1 MPDDASGWHRASLV
15 VCALGESSPRH
26 SKCLGAPDTLIASA
40 HRGGHPFF
48 PTGADPLAGN
58 PAFRN
63 SPAFTENAQRASQA
77 VPGGQQAP
85 YGQQYGQPQYGQAP
99 YGQAPYGQAPYGQ
112 QQPYGQPAIPTP
124 EQLDQQFG
132 RPSAGPLET
141 ERLTYDG
148 VIMKTALTLGVT
160 ALGFIVTL
168 GMLFVSGTSPAFFV
182 LTYGGALVGFVL
194 ALVNIFKKEPSPA
207 LVLAYA
213 AAQGLFLGGFSGI
226 LEFGMGLDGII
237 FQALLATACVIAAT
251 LALYAFRIV
260 RTSPRMN
267 KIFFIVLIGYGLF
280 SLVNFGMM
288 LFGATGDLAF
298 GMRSAPSPLFGIP
311 WGVLLGGLAVLLG
324 AYSLVMDFEGIELGV
339 KRGVHKKYGWSA
351 AFGLT
356 MTIIWLYVEILR
368 IIAIVRGNN

>member
-1 MPDDASGWHRASLV
+1 M
-15 VCALGESSPRH
+15 
-26 SKCLGAPDTLIASA
+26 
-40 HRGGHPFF
+40 
-48 PTGADPLAGN
+48 AGN

-85 YGQQYGQPQYGQAP
+85 YGQAP
-99 YGQAPYGQAPYGQ
+99 YGQQPYGQAPYGQ
-112 QQPYGQPAIPTP
+112 QPQQFGQPAPYGSAPYGQQQGVPTP
-124 EQLDQQFG
+124 DQLNQQFN
-132 RPSAGPLET
+132 RPAAGPLET

-148 VIMKTALTLGVT
+148 VIMKTGLTLGVT

-207 LVLAYA
+207 LILAYA

-226 LEFGMGLDGII
+226 LEFGMGYSGII
-237 FQALLATACVIAAT
+237 FQALLATVCVIAVT
-251 LALYAFRIV
+251 LAGYAFRIF
-260 RTSPRMN
+260 RTSPKAN
-267 KIFFIVLIGYGLF
+267 KIFFIVIIGYGLF
-280 SLVNFGMM
+280 SIANFVGMLV
-288 LFGATGDLAF
+288 
-298 GMRSAPSPLFGIP
+298 APSGMFGWRSSVEIMGIP
-311 WGVLLGGLAVLLG
+311 LGVILGALAVLLG

-368 IIAIVRGNN
+368 IIAILRGNN

>member
-1 MPDDASGWHRASLV
+1 M
-15 VCALGESSPRH
+15 
-26 SKCLGAPDTLIASA
+26 
-40 HRGGHPFF
+40 
-48 PTGADPLAGN
+48 AGN

-63 SPAFTENAQRASQA
+63 SPAFTENAQRAAQA
-77 VPGGQQAP
+77 APGGQQAP
-85 YGQQYGQPQYGQAP
+85 YGQAP

-112 QQPYGQPAIPTP
+112 QPQQYGQPTQYGGAPYGQQPGIPSP

-148 VIMKTALTLGVT
+148 VIMKTLVTLGVT
-160 ALGFIVTL
+160 ALGFMVTL
-168 GMLFVSGTSPAFFV
+168 GMLWVSGTSAPFYV

-226 LEFGMGLDGII
+226 LEFGLGYSGII

-260 RTSPRMN
+260 RTSPKMN
-267 KIFFIVLIGYGLF
+267 KIFFIVIIGYGLF
-280 SLVNFGMM
+280 SIANFVGMLVAPTGMFGW
-288 LFGATGDLAF
+288 
-298 GMRSAPSPLFGIP
+298 RSSVEIMGIP
-311 WGVLLGGLAVLLG
+311 LGVILGVLAVVLG

-356 MTIIWLYVEILR
+356 MTIIWLYVEIIR
-368 IIAIVRGNN
+368 IIAILRGSE

>member
-1 MPDDASGWHRASLV
+1 M
-15 VCALGESSPRH
+15 
-26 SKCLGAPDTLIASA
+26 
-40 HRGGHPFF
+40 
-48 PTGADPLAGN
+48 AGN

-63 SPAFTENAQRASQA
+63 SPAFTENAQRAAQA
-77 VPGGQQAP
+77 APGGQQAP
-85 YGQQYGQPQYGQAP
+85 YGQQ
-99 YGQAPYGQAPYGQ
+99 PYGQ
-112 QQPYGQPAIPTP
+112 QQYGQQPYGQQFGQPMQYGGTAYGQQPGVPGP
-124 EQLDQQFG
+124 EQLDRQFG
-132 RPSAGPLET
+132 RPAAGPIET

-148 VIMKTALTLGVT
+148 VIMKTVLTLGVT
-160 ALGFIVTL
+160 AVGFIVTL
-168 GMLFVSGTSPAFFV
+168 GMLLLTGTSAPFYV

-213 AAQGLFLGGFSGI
+213 GAQGLFLGGFSGL

>member
-1 MPDDASGWHRASLV
+1 M
-15 VCALGESSPRH
+15 
-26 SKCLGAPDTLIASA
+26 
-40 HRGGHPFF
+40 
-48 PTGADPLAGN
+48 AGN

-85 YGQQYGQPQYGQAP
+85 YGQQPYGQQPQQFGQPQYGQAP
-99 YGQAPYGQAPYGQ
+99 YGQAPYGQQPYG

-132 RPSAGPLET
+132 RPAAGPLET

-148 VIMKTALTLGVT
+148 VIMKTAVTLGVT

-226 LEFGMGLDGII
+226 LEFGPMGLDGII
-237 FQALLATACVIAAT
+237 FQALLATACVIGAT

-267 KIFFIVLIGYGLF
+267 KIFFIAIVGYGAF
-280 SLVNFGMM
+280 SLINFVLMLTGVNQ
-288 LFGATGDLAF
+288 DPW
-298 GMRSAPSPLFGIP
+298 GMRSMEVFGIP
-311 WGVLLGGLAVLLG
+311 LGVLLGGLAVLLG
-324 AYSLVMDFEGIELGV
+324 AYSLVMDFEGIEMGV

-368 IIAIVRGNN
+368 IIAILRGNN

>member
-1 MPDDASGWHRASLV
+1 M
-15 VCALGESSPRH
+15 
-26 SKCLGAPDTLIASA
+26 
-40 HRGGHPFF
+40 
-48 PTGADPLAGN
+48 AGN

-63 SPAFTENAQRASQA
+63 SPAFTENAQRAAQA
-77 VPGGQQAP
+77 VPGGQ
-85 YGQQYGQPQYGQAP
+85 QAP

-112 QQPYGQPAIPTP
+112 QPQQYGQPMQYGGTAYGQQPIPGA
-124 EQLDQQFG
+124 EQLNQQFG

-148 VIMKTALTLGVT
+148 VIMKTLL
-160 ALGFIVTL
+160 TL
-168 GMLFVSGTSPAFFV
+168 GMLWVSGTSLPFYA

-213 AAQGLFLGGFSGI
+213 GAQGLFLGGFSGI

-267 KIFFIVLIGYGLF
+267 KIFFIVIIGYALF

-288 LFGATGDLAF
+288 LFGATDSPF
-298 GMRSAPSPLFGIP
+298 GMRSEPSPIFGIP

-324 AYSLVMDFEGIELGV
+324 AYSLVMDFEGIEMGV

-368 IIAIVRGNN
+368 IIAILRGNN

>member
-1 MPDDASGWHRASLV
+1 M
-15 VCALGESSPRH
+15 
-26 SKCLGAPDTLIASA
+26 
-40 HRGGHPFF
+40 
-48 PTGADPLAGN
+48 AGN

-85 YGQQYGQPQYGQAP
+85 YGQ
-99 YGQAPYGQAPYGQ
+99 APYGQAPYGQ
-112 QQPYGQPAIPTP
+112 QPQQFGQPAPYGSAPYGQQQGVPTP
-124 EQLDQQFG
+124 EQLNQQFN
-132 RPSAGPLET
+132 RPAAGPIET

-148 VIMKTALTLGVT
+148 VIMKTVLTLGVT
-160 ALGFIVTL
+160 AVGFIVTL
-168 GMLFVSGTSPAFFV
+168 GMLLLTGTSGAFFV

-207 LVLAYA
+207 LILAYA
-213 AAQGLFLGGFSGI
+213 AAQGLFLGGFSGL

>member
-1 MPDDASGWHRASLV
+1 M
-15 VCALGESSPRH
+15 
-26 SKCLGAPDTLIASA
+26 
-40 HRGGHPFF
+40 
-48 PTGADPLAGN
+48 AGN

-63 SPAFTENAQRASQA
+63 SPAFTENAQRAAQA
-77 VPGGQQAP
+77 VPGGQ
-85 YGQQYGQPQYGQAP
+85 QAP

-112 QQPYGQPAIPTP
+112 QPYGQAPYGQQPQQYGQPMQYGGAPYGQQPGIPTP
-124 EQLDQQFG
+124 EQLNQQFS
-132 RPSAGPLET
+132 RPSASPLET

-148 VIMKTALTLGVT
+148 VIMKTLLTLGAT
-160 ALGFIVTL
+160 AVGFVITL
-168 GMLFVSGTSPAFFV
+168 GMLFVSGTSAPFFV

-207 LVLAYA
+207 LVLAYG

-267 KIFFIVLIGYGLF
+267 KIFFIVMIGYALF
-280 SLVNFGMM
+280 SLVNFGLM
-288 LFGATGDLAF
+288 LFGATDSPWGL
-298 GMRSAPSPLFGIP
+298 RSEPSPLFGIP

-368 IIAIVRGNN
+368 IIAILRGNN

>member
-1 MPDDASGWHRASLV
+1 M
-15 VCALGESSPRH
+15 
-26 SKCLGAPDTLIASA
+26 
-40 HRGGHPFF
+40 
-48 PTGADPLAGN
+48 AGN

-85 YGQQYGQPQYGQAP
+85 YGQAP

-112 QQPYGQPAIPTP
+112 QPQQFGQPAPYGSAPYGQQQGVPTP
-124 EQLDQQFG
+124 EQLNQQFN
-132 RPSAGPLET
+132 RPAASPIET

-148 VIMKTALTLGVT
+148 VIMKTVLTLGVT
-160 ALGFIVTL
+160 AVGFIVTL
-168 GMLFVSGTSPAFFV
+168 GMLLLTGTSGAFFV

-207 LVLAYA
+207 LILAYA
-213 AAQGLFLGGFSGI
+213 AAQGLFLGGFSGL

>member
-1 MPDDASGWHRASLV
+1 
-15 VCALGESSPRH
+15 
-26 SKCLGAPDTLIASA
+26 
-40 HRGGHPFF
+40 
-48 PTGADPLAGN
+48 LAGN

-63 SPAFTENAQRASQA
+63 SPAFTENAQRAAQA
-77 VPGGQQAP
+77 APGGQQAP
-85 YGQQYGQPQYGQAP
+85 YGQAP

-112 QQPYGQPAIPTP
+112 QPQQYGQPTQYGGAPYGQQPGIPSP

-148 VIMKTALTLGVT
+148 VIMKTLVTLGVT
-160 ALGFIVTL
+160 ALGFMVTL
-168 GMLFVSGTSPAFFV
+168 GMLWVSGTSAPFYV

-226 LEFGMGLDGII
+226 LEFGLGYSGII

-260 RTSPRMN
+260 RTSPKMN
-267 KIFFIVLIGYGLF
+267 KIFFIVIIGYGLF
-280 SLVNFGMM
+280 SIANFVGMLVAPTGMFGW
-288 LFGATGDLAF
+288 
-298 GMRSAPSPLFGIP
+298 RSSVEIMGIP
-311 WGVLLGGLAVLLG
+311 LGVILGVLAVVLG

-356 MTIIWLYVEILR
+356 MTIIWLYVEIIR
-368 IIAIVRGNN
+368 IIAILRGSE

>member
-1 MPDDASGWHRASLV
+1 
-15 VCALGESSPRH
+15 
-26 SKCLGAPDTLIASA
+26 
-40 HRGGHPFF
+40 
-48 PTGADPLAGN
+48 LAGN

-85 YGQQYGQPQYGQAP
+85 YGQ
-99 YGQAPYGQAPYGQ
+99 APYGQ
-112 QQPYGQPAIPTP
+112 QPYGQQFGQPTPYGQQPGVPTP
-124 EQLDQQFG
+124 EQLNQQFG
-132 RPSAGPLET
+132 RPAAGPIET

-148 VIMKTALTLGVT
+148 VIMKTVLTLGVT
-160 ALGFIVTL
+160 AIGFIVTL
-168 GMLFVSGTSPAFFV
+168 GMLLVTGTSGAFYL

-213 AAQGLFLGGFSGI
+213 GAQGLFLGGFSGI

-267 KIFFIVLIGYGLF
+267 KIFFIVMIGYALF
-280 SLVNFGMM
+280 SLVNFGLM
-288 LFGATGDLAF
+288 LFGATDSPWGL
-298 GMRSAPSPLFGIP
+298 RSEPSPLFGIP
-311 WGVLLGGLAVLLG
+311 GLKTH
-324 AYSLVMDFEGIELGV
+324 EG
-339 KRGVHKKYGWSA
+339 S
-351 AFGLT
+351 
-356 MTIIWLYVEILR
+356 
-368 IIAIVRGNN
+368 

>member
-1 MPDDASGWHRASLV
+1 M
-15 VCALGESSPRH
+15 
-26 SKCLGAPDTLIASA
+26 
-40 HRGGHPFF
+40 
-48 PTGADPLAGN
+48 AGN

-63 SPAFTENAQRASQA
+63 SPAFTENTQRAAQA
-77 VPGGQQAP
+77 APGGQQAP
-85 YGQQYGQPQYGQAP
+85 YGQQQYGQQPYGQQQYGQQPYGQPMQYGQAP
-99 YGQAPYGQAPYGQ
+99 YGQPSPD
-112 QQPYGQPAIPTP
+112 
-124 EQLDQQFG
+124 QLDQQFN
-132 RPSAGPLET
+132 RPAASPLET
-141 ERLTYDG
+141 ERLTYEG
-148 VIMKTALTLGVT
+148 VITKTVVTLGVT

-168 GMLFVSGTSPAFFV
+168 GMLLMTGTSLPFYV

-213 AAQGLFLGGFSGI
+213 GAQGLFLGGFSGL

-298 GMRSAPSPLFGIP
+298 GMRSAPSPIFGIP

-368 IIAIVRGNN
+368 IIAILRGNN

>member
-1 MPDDASGWHRASLV
+1 M
-15 VCALGESSPRH
+15 
-26 SKCLGAPDTLIASA
+26 
-40 HRGGHPFF
+40 
-48 PTGADPLAGN
+48 AGN

-63 SPAFTENAQRASQA
+63 SPAFTENAQRAAQA
-77 VPGGQQAP
+77 VPGGQ
-85 YGQQYGQPQYGQAP
+85 QAP

-112 QQPYGQPAIPTP
+112 QPQQYGQPMQYGGTAYGQQPIPGAD
-124 EQLDQQFG
+124 QLNQQFG

-148 VIMKTALTLGVT
+148 VIMKTLVTLGVT
-160 ALGFIVTL
+160 AIGFIVTL
-168 GMLFVSGTSPAFFV
+168 GMLWVSGTSLPFYA

-213 AAQGLFLGGFSGI
+213 ASQGLFLGGFSGI
-226 LEFGMGLDGII
+226 LEFGMGYSGII

-267 KIFFIVLIGYGLF
+267 KIFFIVIIGYGLF
-280 SLVNFGMM
+280 SIANFVGMIVAPTGM
-288 LFGATGDLAF
+288 FGW
-298 GMRSAPSPLFGIP
+298 RSSVEIMGIP
-311 WGVLLGGLAVLLG
+311 LGVILGVLAVVLG
-324 AYSLVMDFEGIELGV
+324 AYSLVMDFEGIEMGV

-368 IIAIVRGNN
+368 IIAILRGNN

>member
-1 MPDDASGWHRASLV
+1 M
-15 VCALGESSPRH
+15 
-26 SKCLGAPDTLIASA
+26 
-40 HRGGHPFF
+40 
-48 PTGADPLAGN
+48 AGN

-63 SPAFTENAQRASQA
+63 SPAFSENSQRAAQA
-77 VPGGQQAP
+77 TPGGQ
-85 YGQQYGQPQYGQAP
+85 QAP

-112 QQPYGQPAIPTP
+112 QQFGQQPSGQQSYGQAPYGQQQPGVPTP
-124 EQLDQQFG
+124 EQLNQQFNA
-132 RPSAGPLET
+132 PAAGPVET

-160 ALGFIVTL
+160 AVGFLITL
-168 GMLFVSGTSPAFFV
+168 GMVMLQGTTTPFFV

-207 LVLAYA
+207 LILGYA
-213 AAQGLFLGGFSGI
+213 AAQGLFLGGFSGM
-226 LEFGMGLDGII
+226 LEFGMQLDGII
-237 FQALLATACVIAAT
+237 FQALLATACVIGVT
-251 LALYAFRIV
+251 LAGYAFRIF
-260 RTSPRMN
+260 RTSPKLN
-267 KIFFIVLIGYGLF
+267 KIFFIAIIGYGVF

-324 AYSLVMDFEGIELGV
+324 AYSLVMDFEGIEMGV

-351 AFGLT
+351 AFGLVL
-356 MTIIWLYVEILR
+356 TIIWLYVEILR

>member
-1 MPDDASGWHRASLV
+1 M
-15 VCALGESSPRH
+15 
-26 SKCLGAPDTLIASA
+26 
-40 HRGGHPFF
+40 
-48 PTGADPLAGN
+48 AGN

-77 VPGGQQAP
+77 APGGQ
-85 YGQQYGQPQYGQAP
+85 
-99 YGQAPYGQAPYGQ
+99 QAPYGQAPYGQ
-112 QQPYGQPAIPTP
+112 QQYGQQPYGQQPQQYGQPASYGGTPYGQQPGVPSP
-124 EQLDQQFG
+124 EQLNQQFG
-132 RPSAGPLET
+132 RPAAGPIET

-148 VIMKTALTLGVT
+148 VIMKTVLTLGVT
-160 ALGFIVTL
+160 AVGFIVTL
-168 GMLFVSGTSPAFFV
+168 GMLLLTGTSAAFYV

-213 AAQGLFLGGFSGI
+213 AAQGLFLGGFSG
-226 LEFGMGLDGII
+226 LLQFGMGLDGII